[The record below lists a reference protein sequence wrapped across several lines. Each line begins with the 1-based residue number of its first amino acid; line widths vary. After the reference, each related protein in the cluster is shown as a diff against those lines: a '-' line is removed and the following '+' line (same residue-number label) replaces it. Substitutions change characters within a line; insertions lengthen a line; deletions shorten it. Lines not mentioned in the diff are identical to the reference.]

1 MDNIR
6 SILLVKN
13 IFIFQAAGENVIR
26 INKFFLFS
34 FLFLFLVFSFL
45 FVNDS
50 VLFINYN
57 NISLPIT

>member
-13 IFIFQAAGENVIR
+13 IFIFQAAGKNVIR
-26 INKFFLFS
+26 INKLFLFG
-34 FLFLFLVFSFL
+34 FLFLFLIFSFL